1 MKTGANLV
9 LSDLF
14 NSIKL
19 PSEQQKNALT
29 NLLEQGVPTLRTE
42 RWRYTTLRKA
52 ISNQLKLVDT
62 TTGELPQHPA
72 LAGFDAEKVTILN
85 GQLHGAISIT
95 GAELNI
101 SNDVSKLDSH
111 KHDDGFIDNTNI
123 AFVENTL
130 KLDISKNIEQLI
142 VLHFHHTIASSLL
155 ANRLEI
161 VAARNSSATIVVLH
175 TSDNDLNSTLVPVTT
190 LNAGANSQI
199 TLINVQDLGSH
210 TFQLAKTHA
219 HLNADSLFKF
229 TQLEIG
235 SQLSRHDVVVDV
247 LGKGAEFVHSNLLHG
262 TEKQVLDTHL
272 DVYHHVDHTQS
283 SMGVK
288 AVLDDKSRGIF
299 NGKIYVEVDAQQ
311 VNADLQNN
319 NLLLSK
325 FAEINTKPE
334 LEIYADDV
342 KCAHGATV
350 GQLNEESLFYLRS
363 RGLDKEAAEKVLV
376 SAFSRSTYY
385 GLVPSVLEE
394 WLDARLGFES

>member
-52 ISNQLKLVDT
+52 ISNQLKLVDA